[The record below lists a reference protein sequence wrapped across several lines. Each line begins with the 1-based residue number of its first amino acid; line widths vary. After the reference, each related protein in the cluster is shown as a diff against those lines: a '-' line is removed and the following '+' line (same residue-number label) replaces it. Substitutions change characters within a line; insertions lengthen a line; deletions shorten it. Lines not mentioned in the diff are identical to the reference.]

1 MISEFS
7 EIFTFS
13 ITIRD
18 VIGNLLIALLCGI
31 IISLVYKFS
40 YKGVNY
46 AASFSVSLIMLTMI
60 TSVVIM
66 VIGNN
71 LARAFGM
78 VGAMSIIRFR
88 TAIKDTIDIMFI
100 FFALAI
106 GLACGVKLY
115 AIAIFSTIFICLV
128 FIAISKMNF
137 SITRKKEFLLQVMAY
152 TSLYNENQIEKHLLK
167 YCSRYKLVNV
177 KSSGEGQNNLIELSY
192 HVVLKEENRGN
203 EMVQLIQKEESCKNI
218 NLFFD
223 DTY

>member
-88 TAIKDTIDIMFI
+88 TAIKDAIDIMFI

-115 AIAIFSTIFICLV
+115 AIAIFSTVFICLV

-167 YCSRYKLVNV
+167 YCSRHKLVNV

-192 HVVLKEENRGN
+192 HVILKDENKGN
-203 EMVQLIQKEESCKNI
+203 EMVQHIQKEESCKNI